1 MKIVCIG
8 DSLTTGYGVFK
19 NERWT
24 DILTKEYGFDIIN
37 KGINGD
43 TSAGMLERFYEDV
56 VMLSPDLV
64 IIMGGCNDLMSGR
77 MLKNIESNVE
87 KMVSEAMENHIVPVL
102 AVEIPV
108 IPDIARK
115 KWSYG
120 ADYDYVLK
128 NDILYREWMLK
139 FSEETGISC
148 LDLCA
153 VFEEKLKG
161 MEAKDLYIDGLHPT
175 KLGHRIMA
183 EALMGFLTPGGI

>member
-24 DILTKEYGFDIIN
+24 DILIEEYGFDVLN
-37 KGINGD
+37 KGMNGD

-56 VMLSPDLV
+56 VMLSPTHV
-64 IIMGGCNDLMSGR
+64 VIMGGCNDLMSGR
-77 MLKNIESNVE
+77 QLKNIESNVE
-87 KMVSEAMENHIVPVL
+87 RMVYEAIENNIDPVL

-115 KWSYG
+115 KWSYD
-120 ADYDYVLK
+120 ADYDYVLN

-139 FSEETGISC
+139 FSQERGIHC
-148 LDLCA
+148 IDLCGI
-153 VFEEKLKG
+153 FEEKLKG
-161 MEAKDLYIDGLHPT
+161 MDAKDLYVDGLHPT
-175 KLGHRIMA
+175 KLGHRLMA
-183 EALMGFLTPGGI
+183 EALALFLKTL